1 MSNPDM
7 QSHNLQLLRD
17 ALDNYA
23 EKMKIDMKDNPFA
36 EELMGCNSPEAILQ
50 LLEKN
55 RDEFKDYREKD
66 RKFIN
71 CLNPVVKFVHAF
83 SEIIGEATSL
93 VSAERSLR
101 SNLFHGQ
108 FLLHQVPF
116 QPAKLVFVGID
127 VLFAVRFALDL
138 IDQQHPLISNHIRR
152 LKESAR
158 AMTLSLNSLN
168 ASEASSNA
176 SKYIPRSL

>member
-1 MSNPDM
+1 METWVVERSGLRRLPNERAFHIYLGRPSTTLFMSNPDL

-23 EKMKIDMKDNPFA
+23 EKMNIDLKDNPFA
-36 EELMGCNSPEAILQ
+36 EELKGCNSPEAILQ

-83 SEIIGEATSL
+83 SEILGEATSL
-93 VSAERSLR
+93 VSAERS
-101 SNLFHGQ
+101 
-108 FLLHQVPF
+108 
-116 QPAKLVFVGID
+116 
-127 VLFAVRFALDL
+127 
-138 IDQQHPLISNHIRR
+138 
-152 LKESAR
+152 
-158 AMTLSLNSLN
+158 
-168 ASEASSNA
+168 
-176 SKYIPRSL
+176 

>member
-1 MSNPDM
+1 MSNPDL

-23 EKMKIDMKDNPFA
+23 EKMKIDLKDNPFA
-36 EELMGCNSPEAILQ
+36 EELKGCNSPEAILQ

-83 SEIIGEATSL
+83 SEILGEATSL
-93 VSAERSLR
+93 VSAERS
-101 SNLFHGQ
+101 
-108 FLLHQVPF
+108 
-116 QPAKLVFVGID
+116 
-127 VLFAVRFALDL
+127 
-138 IDQQHPLISNHIRR
+138 
-152 LKESAR
+152 
-158 AMTLSLNSLN
+158 
-168 ASEASSNA
+168 
-176 SKYIPRSL
+176 